1 MSLSTSPSLPTRRR
15 APIRRAVLAI
25 LLAFL
30 VPVAAHGVV
39 WGLSD
44 RPRSWREADWSST
57 NELPPAR
64 EMQDAAI
71 LVYAA
76 RTGGWKG
83 AVAVHTWIVLKDA
96 GGAPYRRYDVVGWGN
111 PVRRDT
117 HAPDAR
123 WYGNDPVLVA
133 GLFGAGAAALI
144 PRIDAAI
151 AAYPMA
157 RRGDYRVWPGP
168 NSNSFVKTVLDAVP
182 EFDAQLPPTAIGKDY
197 PVDGRAFRWS
207 PDGRGFELSLQGLI
221 GLSIGYRQGIELNL
235 MGAVLGLDWRDPAI
249 KLPGF
254 GRVGP
259 Q

>member
-1 MSLSTSPSLPTRRR
+1 MSLSTSTLPLTRRR

-57 NELPPAR
+57 NQLPPAR
-64 EMQDAAI
+64 EMEEAAI

-123 WYGNDPVLVA
+123 WYGNEPVLVA

-207 PDGRGFELSLQGLI
+207 PDGRGFEMSLQGLI

-235 MGAVLGLDWRDPAI
+235 MGAVLGLDWRAPAV

-259 Q
+259 T